1 MWDFKI
7 RKRRTK
13 KNIYIRRKF
22 RACEISL
29 RKDSSN
35 SCKQSSING
44 FKKVVQNNRIKSV
57 RKPGREK
64 GHRRSA
70 PLVSATP
77 DRIVHVSKF
86 VKEIDTQQNFNY
98 F

>member
-1 MWDFKI
+1 M
-7 RKRRTK
+7 
-13 KNIYIRRKF
+13 
-22 RACEISL
+22 A
-29 RKDSSN
+29 
-35 SCKQSSING
+35 

-57 RKPGREK
+57 RKPGKEK
-64 GHRRSA
+64 RHRRLA

>member
-1 MWDFKI
+1 M
-7 RKRRTK
+7 
-13 KNIYIRRKF
+13 
-22 RACEISL
+22 
-29 RKDSSN
+29 
-35 SCKQSSING
+35 
-44 FKKVVQNNRIKSV
+44 VQNNRIKSV